1 MLISCLHFDYHI
13 IARPF
18 VLLQID
24 FGKEMMGQS
33 PKTHGRVSECMVGNP
48 PLIGKVRFARNLSAI
63 DCKLQAELPTFR
75 KGVAET
81 QVEYPISA
89 IRHWLH
95 EPAGKP
101 CRQFGFNSTGFPANA
116 R

>member
-1 MLISCLHFDYHI
+1 MVLH
-13 IARPF
+13 RPVELAAF
-18 VLLQID
+18 IVQVNY
-24 FGKEMMGQS
+24 F
-33 PKTHGRVSECMVGNP
+33 RV
-48 PLIGKVRFARNLSAI
+48 ARNPSAI
-63 DCKLQAELPTFR
+63 GCKLQVELPTSR
-75 KGVAET
+75 KGAAET
-81 QVEYPISA
+81 QGEYPISA